1 MRRWSFESVL
11 ATSALALVGAAVVTL
26 TAVAWNQASRLVD
39 EEARVRAE
47 RAIERAVDARERG
60 LDPELFEV
68 GTGIEVAVRRRAE
81 IDAAAGDPRLSVW
94 SRALES
100 GSASAVLPGAGG
112 AVAARRIDGGD
123 LLEAQM
129 PPEVVYAP
137 LRRLAAGLVTSTLA
151 IGGLAAFAAVLLG
164 RQLARPLGVLARA
177 AERIGEGQL
186 DRPLPEFGGA
196 EVGALARTLE
206 QMRRRLAAATGEL
219 EHRRAEMETIL
230 SGVAEGVVAV
240 DRDRRVRFASP
251 PAAQRLGIQPEE
263 AVGRFC
269 GDLLRPEPVR
279 GVRPCEEDCPLLHAR
294 FRGPSRAV
302 ERLCLPDGGAV
313 PFVLSASP
321 PRDGLQVL
329 ILREETPVEAAGRAR
344 DVAVAE
350 LAHELQTPLAAQY
363 ASLELLRDRLSDSD
377 RGALE
382 LVLGLETGGVRLRR
396 LIDNLLE
403 SVRIESGQLAVRRV
417 PLDVATLIEEAVE
430 LARPLAE
437 RRGQRIEQRIEPELP
452 QLTGDPQRIAQVL
465 TNLLANASKYG
476 PDGSVLRVG
485 AGRVHDAGASRI
497 EIWVE
502 DDGPGVPPEVA
513 REPGRFRRGAS
524 EPREEGSGLGLW
536 ICRSI
541 VERHGGEL
549 RLERRGD
556 RTRAAAHLPVEGV
569 G

>member
-1 MRRWSFESVL
+1 
-11 ATSALALVGAAVVTL
+11 
-26 TAVAWNQASRLVD
+26 
-39 EEARVRAE
+39 
-47 RAIERAVDARERG
+47 
-60 LDPELFEV
+60 
-68 GTGIEVAVRRRAE
+68 
-81 IDAAAGDPRLSVW
+81 
-94 SRALES
+94 
-100 GSASAVLPGAGG
+100 
-112 AVAARRIDGGD
+112 
-123 LLEAQM
+123 
-129 PPEVVYAP
+129 
-137 LRRLAAGLVTSTLA
+137 
-151 IGGLAAFAAVLLG
+151 
-164 RQLARPLGVLARA
+164 
-177 AERIGEGQL
+177 
-186 DRPLPEFGGA
+186 
-196 EVGALARTLE
+196 
-206 QMRRRLAAATGEL
+206 
-219 EHRRAEMETIL
+219 
-230 SGVAEGVVAV
+230 
-240 DRDRRVRFASP
+240 
-251 PAAQRLGIQPEE
+251 
-263 AVGRFC
+263 
-269 GDLLRPEPVR
+269 
-279 GVRPCEEDCPLLHAR
+279 
-294 FRGPSRAV
+294 
-302 ERLCLPDGGAV
+302 
-313 PFVLSASP
+313 
-321 PRDGLQVL
+321 
-329 ILREETPVEAAGRAR
+329 
-344 DVAVAE
+344 
-350 LAHELQTPLAAQY
+350 
-363 ASLELLRDRLSDSD
+363 SDSD

-556 RTRAAAHLPVEGV
+556 RTRAAARLPVEGV